1 VPLRKRTAWL
11 SSLTCRRRTAIA
23 AYFAFALLPLTVL
36 GGQWL
41 VSALTGDGAA
51 LAQVLPGGRSLG
63 LLWNSL
69 TLATAVALLSTAI
82 GTGLALWLSGEG
94 RIQRLV
100 GAIYLIPLLM
110 PPYVHALEWMAVA
123 GRRQFLDSLFSSLPL
138 RGSVSFSAYGF
149 WPAALVLTLSLFPI
163 VTLLV
168 RRGLEAIQPE
178 LLEAGWL
185 VDTSWR
191 IGYRIVIPLVLPS
204 VIAGAGLVFV
214 LSFVEYGVPSLLQ
227 YNVYI
232 METYAS
238 FSLYFN
244 PVRAFGATLPLMA
257 VATLILVLSQAP
269 LRNSP
274 LRPQPGPRTF
284 PAVGQW
290 PALARAFLVLCLS
303 VWTLAVAVPVIVLV
317 ARLGSVSV
325 LARAVSTASDEL
337 VRTLVVAAVTGLVAT
352 MVAVPLASALMQRMT
367 RAWWL
372 ALALPLAIPAPL
384 TGIALIHIWNRP
396 ILDWGYGTLLILVL
410 AHLAR
415 FLPFAAFAAS
425 SGVRNIDPLLLE
437 AAALPDV
444 GLRRRLTGILLP
456 MFAPT
461 IITTWMVTF
470 VLSLGE
476 LGASL
481 LISPAGQA
489 TLPMMVYNLLHY
501 GATDMVS
508 ALALLI
514 LLSAGVACVGVLL
527 MHRRIAGRLQ

>member
-1 VPLRKRTAWL
+1 VPLRKRIAWL

-23 AYFAFALLPLTVL
+23 AYFVFALLPLTVL

-51 LAQVLPGGRSLG
+51 LAQVLPSGRSLG

-138 RGSVSFSAYGF
+138 PGSVSFSAYGF

-191 IGYRIVIPLVLPS
+191 IGYRIVFPLVLPS

-232 METYAS
+232 MET
-238 FSLYFN
+238 
-244 PVRAFGATLPLMA
+244 
-257 VATLILVLSQAP
+257 QAP

-290 PALARAFLVLCLS
+290 PAPARAFLVLCLS

>member
-1 VPLRKRTAWL
+1 VPHRKRTEWWNPR
-11 SSLTCRRRTAIA
+11 TCRRRTAIT
-23 AYFAFALLPLTVL
+23 AYFVLALLPLVVL

-51 LAQVLPGGRSLG
+51 LAQVFPGSRSLG

-69 TLATAVALLSTAI
+69 TLATAVALLSMAI
-82 GTGLALWLSGEG
+82 GTGLALWLSGQG
-94 RIQRLV
+94 RIERLV

-123 GRRQFLDSLFSSLPL
+123 GRRQFLDCLFSSLPL
-138 RGSVSFSAYGF
+138 PGSVSFSAYGF
-149 WPAALVLTLSLFPI
+149 WPAVLVLTLGLFPI

-191 IGYRIVIPLVLPS
+191 IWYRIVIPLIWPS

-227 YNVYI
+227 HNVYI
-232 METYAS
+232 MEIYAS
-238 FSLYFN
+238 FSQHFN
-244 PVRAFGATLPLMA
+244 PVRAFGAALPLM
-257 VATLILVLSQAP
+257 VAAALILVVSQAP

-274 LRPQPGPRTF
+274 LRSQPGRRNVF
-284 PAVGQW
+284 PSGNW
-290 PALARAFLVLCLS
+290 PAPARAFLVLCVS
-303 VWTLAVAVPVIVLV
+303 VWGLSVAVPVIVLV
-317 ARLGSVSV
+317 ARIGSVSV
-325 LARAVSTASDEL
+325 LAQAMSTASDEF
-337 VRTLVVAAVTGLVAT
+337 VRTLVVAAITGLVAT
-352 MVAVPLASALMQRMT
+352 MVAVPLAAALMQRMN

-372 ALALPLAIPAPL
+372 ALSLPLAIPAPL
-384 TGIALIHIWNRP
+384 TGVALIYIWNRP
-396 ILDWGYGTLLILVL
+396 LLDWGYGTLLILVL

-415 FLPFAAFAAS
+415 FLPFAAFTAS

-444 GLRRRLTGILLP
+444 GEKRRLIGILLP
-456 MFAPT
+456 IYAPT
-461 IITTWMVTF
+461 IITTWVVTF

-481 LISPAGQA
+481 LISPPGQA

-501 GATDMVS
+501 GATDIVS

-514 LLSAGVACVGVLL
+514 LLAAGVACAGVLL
-527 MHRRIAGRLQ
+527 MHRRIAERLP